1 MTATIFTGGVIWTG
15 SAGDTDALLIV
26 DGAVRALGDQARASA
41 AGADE
46 VDLSGGFLMPS
57 FGDGHAHPL
66 YGGLEYAGP
75 PVRPCNSVDE
85 IVDAVGKYAA
95 EHPDDEWIVG
105 ASYDSSLAPDGLFD
119 ARWLDAAVPDRPVAL
134 RAWDYHTMWCN
145 SVALQ
150 RAGITAD
157 TPDPVLGE
165 IPHREDGSV
174 LGTLREW
181 GAVDLLTAVMPKRD
195 EDVRVAALGTAADY
209 YAARGVTWVQDAWVE
224 PADIDTYIA
233 AARRDALRMRFNL
246 AFYADPRHFDSQVV
260 HFADARRRVD
270 EVESPLLTAQTVKFF
285 ADGVIENE
293 TGALLAPYCS
303 ALHNHGMRNWEGDAL
318 AEAACRVDDLGLQI
332 HIHAIGDAAVRQAL
346 DAIEYVAGRNGPRD
360 RRPVIAHA
368 QLVDDAD
375 IGRFAELGVIANMQ
389 PLWAQLDA
397 LMTVLTVPRLGV
409 ERADKQYR
417 IRSIEKSGA
426 PLAFGSDWPV
436 SSGTPLEA
444 SRSACRGERPTA
456 NPKADGPP
464 TRYSRSSGRSPPTRR
479 AWRIRRS
486 PSAGGAGSNP
496 ARVPTCSGSTATPG
510 TLLRWSFPRY
520 RCVPPICAAGRSTRP
535 LTRGENDMSST
546 APADSTVPPPSKEEG
561 EGHLLRVLGTP
572 SLTLFGLVYMV
583 PLTVFTTYGIV
594 TQVTGG
600 RLSVAYLVTLAAM
613 VFTAR
618 SYARMAAAYPVA
630 GSAYTYTQKSFGAP
644 FGFLAGWSLLLDYL
658 FLPMLNYLVIGIYM
672 SAAIPAVPRGSDPHR
687 RLRW

>member
-15 SAGDTDALLIV
+15 PVGDTDALLVV

-46 VDLSGGFLMPS
+46 VDLGGGFLMPS

-66 YGGLEYAGP
+66 YGGLEFAGP

-85 IVDAVGKYAA
+85 IVGVVGRFAA
-95 EHPDDEWIVG
+95 EHPEDEWIVG
-105 ASYDSSLAPDGLFD
+105 ASYDSSLAPGGLFD
-119 ARWLDAAVPDRPVAL
+119 ARWLDAAVSDRPVVL

-150 RAGITAD
+150 RAGIAAD

-181 GAVDLLTAVMPKRD
+181 GAMDLMNAVMPARD

-209 YAARGVTWVQDAWVE
+209 YLARGVTWVQDAWVE
-224 PADIDTYIA
+224 PDDVDTYVEA
-233 AARRDALRMRFNL
+233 VRRDALRVRFNL
-246 AFYADPRHFDSQVV
+246 ALYADPRHFDSQVK
-260 HFADARRRVD
+260 HFAEARRKVD
-270 EVESPLLTAQTVKFF
+270 AAGSPLLTAQTVKFF

-293 TGALLAPYCS
+293 TGALLSPYCS

-346 DAIEYVAGRNGPRD
+346 DAIEYVVRRNGPRD
-360 RRPVIAHA
+360 WRPVIAHA

-375 IGRFAELGVIANMQ
+375 IARFAELGVIPNMQ

-417 IRSIEKSGA
+417 IRSIDKSGA
-426 PLAFGSDWPV
+426 PWL
-436 SSGTPLEA
+436 
-444 SRSACRGERPTA
+444 SAPT
-456 NPKADGPP
+456 
-464 TRYSRSSGRSPPTRR
+464 GRCRR
-479 AWRIRRS
+479 ATIRGIAVGVSRR
-486 PSAGGAGSNP
+486 P
-496 ARVPTCSGSTATPG
+496 STA
-510 TLLRWSFPRY
+510 SPR
-520 RCVPPICAAGRSTRP
+520 AAGRPTRSF
-535 LTRGENDMSST
+535 RG
-546 APADSTVPPPSKEEG
+546 
-561 EGHLLRVLGTP
+561 
-572 SLTLFGLVYMV
+572 
-583 PLTVFTTYGIV
+583 
-594 TQVTGG
+594 
-600 RLSVAYLVTLAAM
+600 
-613 VFTAR
+613 
-618 SYARMAAAYPVA
+618 A
-630 GSAYTYTQKSFGAP
+630 GVSAYTAGVAYQAFAKAAGAGLTP
-644 FGFLAGWSLLLDYL
+644 GVGADLLWLDRDPRNTPAL
-658 FLPMLNYLVIGIYM
+658 ELPALKVRATDRRGRSVY
-672 SAAIPAVPRGSDPHR
+672 SATD
-687 RLRW
+687 